1 MWNRK
6 SVQSAYGVG
15 ILVLMMAASVNAQ
28 GDARHT
34 AYLRFNIPFALPGV
48 ALPSGTYIF
57 ELADPGVKM
66 NLVRITSRDRSQVYL
81 VTFTQLVERPRSAVD
96 RQVSFGEVPKGVA
109 PPITAWYPIGDSVGH
124 RFVYPKDSPQIT
136 GRAGN

>member
-1 MWNRK
+1 MWNRRA
-6 SVQSAYGVG
+6 VQTLCGAG
-15 ILVLMMAASVNAQ
+15 ILVLVMAASVNAL

-34 AYLRFNIPFALPGV
+34 AYLRFNTPFALPGV

-81 VTFTQLVERPRSAVD
+81 VTFTQLVQRPESGVD
-96 RQVSFGEVPKGVA
+96 RQVSFGEVPRGV
-109 PPITAWYPIGDSVGH
+109 PPPVTAWYPIGESVGH
-124 RFVYPKDSPQIT
+124 RFVYPKDSPQLT
-136 GRAGN
+136 GRASN